1 MNEPEKPKK
10 GWGWLQWGFI
20 IVVSLIGISLI
31 VPTIGFTAS
40 MANQTASANNARQII
55 MALKIWA
62 SENNGVFPDSKLP
75 PPVSSN
81 QVLRRLIQNEILEDE
96 KIFGATNSPFV
107 PDGNIGLS
115 PDYSEACE
123 PGENHWMLVAGLRSD
138 TNGIYPVIFEN
149 ALEPIWPPRWRFDSR
164 LKPVRGRTWRQGTS
178 ILGRADNSVNVE
190 KLVKKEGGLML
201 PDSYLKALE
210 KESAP
215 PITIL
220 DIEEKK

>member
-62 SENNGVFPDSKLP
+62 SENNGVFPDAKLP
-75 PPVSSN
+75 SPVSSN

-96 KIFGATNSPFV
+96 RIFGATNSPFA
-107 PDGNIGLS
+107 PDGNI
-115 PDYSEACE
+115 
-123 PGENHWMLVAGLRSD
+123 
-138 TNGIYPVIFEN
+138 
-149 ALEPIWPPRWRFDSR
+149 
-164 LKPVRGRTWRQGTS
+164 
-178 ILGRADNSVNVE
+178 
-190 KLVKKEGGLML
+190 
-201 PDSYLKALE
+201 
-210 KESAP
+210 
-215 PITIL
+215 
-220 DIEEKK
+220 